1 MRKEKQ
7 GDWEQGQL
15 GAGAACQS
23 SWRQGAPQA
32 REEAAALM
40 VPKDLDPLVHGAS
53 AASHPRM
60 AGNGDCQDRDLQS
73 RKLWNEALKDAK
85 VF

>member
-7 GDWEQGQL
+7 GRL

-32 REEAAALM
+32 REEAAVLM
-40 VPKDLDPLVHGAS
+40 APKDLDPLVHLLPHTLGWLGMGTAKTE
-53 AASHPRM
+53 
-60 AGNGDCQDRDLQS
+60 RDLQS